1 MDKKRILEEGLL
13 EAYLMG
19 DLDLAQRGI
28 VSDAMAK
35 DPSLK
40 AAYGAME
47 EDFERMAFE
56 NAVVPPS
63 RIKKSLEVVLNAMDE
78 DPGVRQLTMDKERQT
93 KIQFRLMVAASM
105 AALFALSSFWLYNR
119 WQDSEKN
126 LQMVQ
131 RQTSELQN
139 RLAGLENDY
148 RQTNTKYQTINNPNV
163 QPFLLVGN
171 QKLPN
176 SRAIAY
182 VNHQTKEVL
191 LNTKGLPKLSDDKT
205 YQLWADVDGEMIDM
219 GILPGDS
226 DLVSMN
232 YIDRAESLNITIEPA
247 GGSEHPTVENL
258 VANVFI

>member
-1 MDKKRILEEGLL
+1 MDKKKILEEGLL
-13 EAYLMG
+13 ERHLMG
-19 DLDLAQRGI
+19 DLDLEQHTAVAATI
-28 VSDAMAK
+28 EK

-40 AAYGAME
+40 KAYGAME

-56 NAVVPPS
+56 NAVAPPS
-63 RIKKSLEVVLNAMDE
+63 QIRKSLEVVLNAME
-78 DPGVRQLTMDKERQT
+78 GDPEVRHLVMDKERQT

-105 AALFALSSFWLYNR
+105 AALFAISSFWLYSR

-148 RQTNTKYQTINNPNV
+148 RQTNSKYQTINNPNV

-191 LNTKGLPKLSDDKT
+191 LNTKGLPKLSADKT

-219 GILPGDS
+219 GILPGDN

>member
-1 MDKKRILEEGLL
+1 MDKKKILEEGLL

-19 DLDLAQRGI
+19 DLDMEQLGI
-28 VSDAMAK
+28 VADAIAK

-40 AAYGAME
+40 EAYDAME
-47 EDFERMAFE
+47 EDFERIAFE

-63 RIKKSLEVVLNAMDE
+63 HVRKSLEVVLNAMED
-78 DPGVRQLTMDKERQT
+78 DPGVRPLTMGQERQT

-131 RQTSELQN
+131 RQTSELQH

-148 RQTNTKYQTINNPNV
+148 QQTNLKYQTINNPNV

-191 LNTKGLPKLSDDKT
+191 LNTKGLPKLSADKT

-219 GILPGDS
+219 GILPIDS
-226 DLVSMN
+226 DLVSMH
-232 YIDRAESLNITIEPA
+232 YIDKAESLNITIEPA

>member
-1 MDKKRILEEGLL
+1 MDKKKILEEGLL

-19 DLDLAQRGI
+19 DLDPGQRATVAEAI
-28 VSDAMAK
+28 AK

-63 RIKKSLEVVLNAMDE
+63 RIKKSLESVLNAMDE
-78 DPGVRQLTMDKERQT
+78 DPGVRHLAIDKKGQT

-105 AALFALSSFWLYNR
+105 AALFAVSSFWLYSR

-126 LQMVQ
+126 LQLVQ

-139 RLAGLENDY
+139 RMADLENDY
-148 RQTNTKYQTINNPNV
+148 QQTRSKYQTINNPNV

-191 LNTKGLPKLSDDKT
+191 LNTIGLPKLSDDKT
-205 YQLWADVDGEMIDM
+205 YQLWADVEGEMIDM
-219 GILPGDS
+219 GLLPADR
-226 DLVSMN
+226 DLVSLN
-232 YIDRAESLNITIEPA
+232 YIDKAESLNITIEPA